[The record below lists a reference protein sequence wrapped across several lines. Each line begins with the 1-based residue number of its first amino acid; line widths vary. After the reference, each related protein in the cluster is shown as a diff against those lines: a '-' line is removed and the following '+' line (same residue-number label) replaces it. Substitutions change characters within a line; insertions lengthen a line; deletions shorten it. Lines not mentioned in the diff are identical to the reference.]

1 MPRNKKEGM
10 IFTVLMC
17 GLMVLGM
24 SLYNLAIHDALTAS
38 ALFGG
43 FPLGF
48 IVAFILDV
56 FVVGVV
62 AKKIAFRLPVPKHKP
77 IYMILTI
84 SSLMVLGMVSFMSAY
99 GLIVEGQAGTLFS
112 SAYFK
117 AWLTNFVVALPYQL
131 LIVGPFSRSILKK
144 VQNAPVE
151 V

>member
-24 SLYNLAIHDALTAS
+24 SLYNLAIHGALTAS

-62 AKKIAFRLPVPKHKP
+62 AKKIAVRLRLSRRRSSRHLVQQCLFQSLVNQLCRGLALSITHRGTIFPKHFEK
-77 IYMILTI
+77 
-84 SSLMVLGMVSFMSAY
+84 SS
-99 GLIVEGQAGTLFS
+99 
-112 SAYFK
+112 K
-117 AWLTNFVVALPYQL
+117 
-131 LIVGPFSRSILKK
+131 RSIGSINNSKTPSRT
-144 VQNAPVE
+144 NS
-151 V
+151 

>member
-43 FPLGF
+43 FPLG
-48 IVAFILDV
+48 FILDV

-99 GLIVEGQAGTLFS
+99 GLIVEGQAGILFS

-151 V
+151 A